1 MFSRGKHVKWMSIA
15 IGVIL
20 LIGGV
25 TYVIRSLQRF
35 SQHLKEGYA
44 RLDQAKLACIAVRD
58 HIDTASAWPK
68 SWADIRPHLRMT
80 DAEAAAAET
89 EVRIDYSATLAQV
102 VADTSELPAW
112 LHVGYL
118 PVPPLEVEWV
128 RESAKSALSRSP
140 QPKPNP

>member
-1 MFSRGKHVKWMSIA
+1 VSSRVKYKVW
-15 IGVIL
+15 IGFATGVML

-25 TYVIRSLQRF
+25 AYVSRSLQRF

-44 RLDQAKLACIAVRD
+44 RFDQAKLVCIAVRD

-102 VADTSELPAW
+102 VADTSEFPAW

-118 PVPPLEVEWV
+118 PVPPLEVDQV

-140 QPKPNP
+140 QPKP